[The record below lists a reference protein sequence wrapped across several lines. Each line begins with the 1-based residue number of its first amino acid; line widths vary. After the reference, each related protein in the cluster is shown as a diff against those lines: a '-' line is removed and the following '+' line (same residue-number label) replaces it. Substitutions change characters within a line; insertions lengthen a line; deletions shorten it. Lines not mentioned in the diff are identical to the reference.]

1 VDSPTGAMRDLY
13 ARHEADMGAARRAL
27 AAQPGQVGA
36 LIYMGTRWVGLDLLA
51 GPRLFGRAWPRLCA
65 GYVAD
70 TIGREPRR
78 WQWLDAGVSQ
88 LPWEAEQRFVVAVLH
103 VLRSLKRSPFAPT

>member
-1 VDSPTGAMRDLY
+1 
-13 ARHEADMGAARRAL
+13 MGS
-27 AAQPGQVGA
+27 Q
-36 LIYMGTRWVGLDLLA
+36 WVGLDLLA
-51 GPRLFGRAWPRLCA
+51 GPRLLGRAWPRLCA